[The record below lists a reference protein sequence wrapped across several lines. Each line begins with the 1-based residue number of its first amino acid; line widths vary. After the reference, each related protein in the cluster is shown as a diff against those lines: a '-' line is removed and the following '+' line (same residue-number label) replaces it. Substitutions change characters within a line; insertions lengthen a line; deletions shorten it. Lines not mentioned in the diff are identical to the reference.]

1 MNFHVGGALV
11 ALTIIS
17 SVAVAQTLKDK
28 EYFAEQEK
36 HLAGEVTFTNERCGN
51 ALTAKFDWSKPPAPD
66 DRKTYSA
73 YGYCSAALEA
83 MRRVCESKAGKEA
96 VQQKIKSMTCRFGPQ
111 RTVALK
117 DSEVDYEVNFNSSN
131 DADYVFEYLQN
142 NL

>member
-1 MNFHVGGALV
+1 MNLHVGGAIV

-17 SVAVAQTLKDK
+17 SVAVAQSLKDK

-36 HLAGEVTFTNERCGN
+36 YFAGEVTSTNERCGN
-51 ALTAKFDWSKPPAPD
+51 ALTAKFDWSKPPSAE

-83 MRRVCESKAGKEA
+83 IRRVCESKAGKEA
-96 VQQKIKSMTCRFGPQ
+96 VQQKIKSMTCHFGPQ

-117 DSEVDYEVNFNSSN
+117 DSAVDYEVNFNSSN

>member
-1 MNFHVGGALV
+1 MNLHIGGAVV

-36 HLAGEVTFTNERCGN
+36 YLAEEVTLTNERCGN
-51 ALTAKFDWSKPPAPD
+51 ALTAKFDWSKPPPPE

-73 YGYCSAALEA
+73 YGYCGAALEA
-83 MRRVCESKAGKEA
+83 VRRVCESKAGKEA
-96 VQQKIKSMTCRFGPQ
+96 VQQKIKSMTCTFGPQ
-111 RTVALK
+111 RTVTLK
-117 DSEVDYEVNFNSSN
+117 DGAIGYEVNFNSSN

>member
-1 MNFHVGGALV
+1 MNIHVGGAIV
-11 ALTIIS
+11 ALTIVS
-17 SVAVAQTLKDK
+17 SVAAAQSLKDK

-36 HLAGEVTFTNERCGN
+36 YLAEEVTLTSGRCGN
-51 ALTAKFDWSKPPAPD
+51 ALTAKFDWSKPPSPE

-73 YGYCSAALEA
+73 YGYCGAALEA

-96 VQQKIKSMTCRFGPQ
+96 VQQKIKSMTCHFGSQ

-117 DSEVDYEVNFNSSN
+117 DSVVDYEVNFNSSN
-131 DADYVFEYLQN
+131 DADYVFEFLQN